1 MRRGAST
8 AKSAVRQAAITALS
22 ALIWG
27 ALSPTLLAQ
36 SEAMGA
42 DCGCLWEGSF
52 SEVAPAADLVVIGE
66 VRSIK
71 GNAVDLVPEQVF
83 KGAFWLDTL
92 RVWMQTR
99 DYCRPPATHFPA
111 GSRWIMALS
120 EIREVPEDGFN
131 PSTPNQSFGRP
142 FDYTLSSCG
151 GYWLRVQ
158 GKTATGNL
166 VPGMPRFY
174 HEPDMSPVL
183 VDLVEGYVKG
193 TVSSDV
199 LTEASR
205 ERPEAVNELILDTRS
220 FLRGQADWLP
230 DDESVEP
237 AEEGVV
243 VP

>member
-1 MRRGAST
+1 MGCT
-8 AKSAVRQAAITALS
+8 LTH
-22 ALIWG
+22 
-27 ALSPTLLAQ
+27 LLAQ

-52 SEVAPAADLVVIGE
+52 SEVAPAADLIVIGE

-71 GNAVDLVPEQVF
+71 GNAVDLVPEQVL

-142 FDYTLSSCG
+142 FDYYALKLRRLLAEGPGQNRNRQSGARHAALLS
-151 GYWLRVQ
+151 R
-158 GKTATGNL
+158 A
-166 VPGMPRFY
+166 
-174 HEPDMSPVL
+174 
-183 VDLVEGYVKG
+183 GYVTRFGGPGGRGISKARYQ
-193 TVSSDV
+193 VMCSQKPA
-199 LTEASR
+199 AS
-205 ERPEAVNELILDTRS
+205 ALK
-220 FLRGQADWLP
+220 Q
-230 DDESVEP
+230 
-237 AEEGVV
+237 
-243 VP
+243 